1 MKMTGFSIRTWQD
14 QYYDGTLE
22 EPVRKKKYASARKAE
37 KRGAYGERKKDLYA
51 IKNKY

>member
-14 QYYDGTLE
+14 QYYDGPIE
-22 EPVRKKKYASARKAE
+22 EPARKKKYASAKKAE
-37 KRGAYGERKKDLYA
+37 KRGAYGERKKNLYA